1 MFYNC
6 LHVLVL
12 DITAYTFFL
21 PYNYY
26 QVYLYCLFQSAVTCL
41 IWPFQQSS
49 FVFGQADGKVKL
61 GGAKGSKSQ
70 TLYAHDSY
78 VVSLASRLVSLSLS
92 PQNTNLTIV
101 YSPII
106 LPRCVSPSGKG
117 VLGGHADGAIVRYT
131 FEGEPGDLAR
141 VSL

>member
-92 PQNTNLTIV
+92 SKYEPY
-101 YSPII
+101 YSI
-106 LPRCVSPSGKG
+106 LPYHSSSMCQSLWQRG
-117 VLGGHADGAIVRYT
+117 VRG
-131 FEGEPGDLAR
+131 
-141 VSL
+141 SC